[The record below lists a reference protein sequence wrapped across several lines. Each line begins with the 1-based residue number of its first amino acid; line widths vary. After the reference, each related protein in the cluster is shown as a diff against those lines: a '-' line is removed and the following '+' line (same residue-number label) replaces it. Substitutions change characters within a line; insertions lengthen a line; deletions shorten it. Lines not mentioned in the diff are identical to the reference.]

1 MLGTIKINVA
11 YDNILVYA
19 ENGSPIIYQPNGTY
33 IDMFNDNE
41 PGLFNKNTVND
52 IEKKFSIKFPYKL
65 IPTDTIELRNKL
77 NIFFS
82 YAFPFGFDYGVFNNG
97 IITDFIQ
104 NNEKFIYPIVLP
116 DNNIFDR
123 NETIHLPDNL
133 VNQIKLK
140 NAKLVF
146 CYLLE
151 GHFGSTISHYF
162 WLNKLSKK
170 YGFNK
175 EDVIFLTGNMI
186 TDEIHR
192 YYCNDINSSIED
204 NFTVYP
210 YMWFGNHLFF
220 LNGGWKINT
229 HVKLECY
236 SNFLG
241 ALEENRTNKKEY
253 HFISFNRLAKLH
265 RACIFAELKTN
276 PIFDNK
282 YIVSFGN
289 IHTLRQTIPMTF
301 MDMIR
306 LDIRDDYKYD
316 KSKLIGFF
324 NNHNA
329 DEHVTYDCSDFEN
342 NKAEVLNTS
351 AHSKSFVN
359 IVNESLINTNS
370 VFFSEKIFKPIT
382 MAQPFILFGNP
393 YSLKK
398 LKEMGYK
405 TFDKWWDESY
415 DLETDL
421 TRRLE
426 KIIDIMIEI
435 ASWDIDK
442 LYKIT
447 NEMEEILFHNF
458 NILMSDADAIELYKK
473 LHMGEIKKIKLL

>member
-1 MLGTIKINVA
+1 MLGRIKINVA
-11 YDNILVYA
+11 YDDILVYG
-19 ENGSPIIYQPNGTY
+19 ENGTPIIYLPNGTY
-33 IDMFNDNE
+33 INMFNDNE
-41 PGLFNKNTVND
+41 PGLFNKNTINYF
-52 IEKKFSIKFPYKL
+52 EENFNIKFPYTLKSN
-65 IPTDTIELRNKL
+65 DDKEFRNKL
-77 NIFFS
+77 NIFYS
-82 YAFPFGFDYGVFNNG
+82 YAFPFGLDYGVFNAG
-97 IITDFIQ
+97 VITDFIQ
-104 NNEKFIYPIVLP
+104 NNEKFIYPIILP

-123 NETIHLPDNL
+123 NKTIDLPDNL
-133 VNQIKLK
+133 VNQIKLG

-151 GHFGSTISHYF
+151 GHFGSTNTHYL
-162 WLNKLSKK
+162 WLYKLSKK

-175 EDVIFLTGNMI
+175 EDIIFLTGNMI
-186 TDEIHR
+186 SDEIHKN
-192 YYCNDINSSIED
+192 YCKDNINLIED

-210 YMWFGNHLFF
+210 FMWFGNHVFF
-220 LNGGWKINT
+220 HNTGWKINT
-229 HVKLECY
+229 AVKSQSYIKFFE
-236 SNFLG
+236 
-241 ALEENRTNKKEY
+241 ALEKNRTIKKEY
-253 HFISFNRLAKLH
+253 HFLSFNRLAKLH

-276 PIFDNK
+276 TIFDNK

-289 IHTLRQTIPMTF
+289 IHTLRQTVPMVF

-306 LDIRDDYKYD
+306 RDIKDDYKHN
-316 KSKLIGFF
+316 KSKLIEFF

-342 NKAEVLNTS
+342 NKAEVLNTK

-359 IVNESLINTNS
+359 IVNESLINTNC

-393 YSLKK
+393 YSLQK

-405 TFDKWWDESY
+405 TFDRWWDESY

-426 KIIDIMIEI
+426 KIIDVMIEI

-473 LHMGEIKKIKLL
+473 LHMGEVKDFAN